1 MILRCVI
8 YNRCSYS
15 VLYPSTDYELVEP
28 SRLYL
33 ESKQININ
41 GEQYISNKSR
51 SERSRAIVAHW
62 PNQVLG
68 IDPTGESPLRAGII
82 SYFFRHEMKL
92 KYV

>member
-28 SRLYL
+28 SHLYL

-41 GEQYISNKSR
+41 GEQYISSKCR

-62 PNQVLG
+62 SNQVLG
-68 IDPTGESPLRAGII
+68 IDATGE
-82 SYFFRHEMKL
+82 
-92 KYV
+92 

>member
-1 MILRCVI
+1 MFNDSEMCYLQQM
-8 YNRCSYS
+8 YS

-41 GEQYISNKSR
+41 GEQYISSKSR
-51 SERSRAIVAHW
+51 SERSWAIVAHW

-68 IDPTGESPLRAGII
+68 IDPTGESPSELVSFLI
-82 SYFFRHEMKL
+82 FFVMR
-92 KYV
+92 